1 MADKSKSPAQRLDLG
16 LSEILSR
23 SGDAPSTL
31 PPELPP
37 ERAATSVVSL
47 SDADGR
53 LNSEFLSLA
62 EGRKWGVLVS
72 RAEATFSTGDDIE
85 ARLWWIRGHL
95 GAFSLPV
102 SLLAAPFETVCRHA
116 DDTAKERF
124 RSLFVEIGNVMLS
137 RLREVGDK
145 RQEYAVRLALHQIG
159 LLESSEEYTRSLP
172 PKVPSLT
179 ESAVV
184 ESREPSAWPLPP
196 VSVTHK
202 RSKAK
207 WYGVGGLLV
216 CVATVWLLLTNFSG
230 SPASVASEGFISS
243 RPPLDLQLPGV
254 RAREVVSNLGAL
266 FYSLSDTPK
275 AEPAAVVPADLP
287 APAPEKKL
295 ENAKRKIDSQP
306 AAVEKPAP
314 PAKRKEVVR
323 TDGPLESPEFRREMH
338 RQTAPHE
345 ARLPDP
351 LFGRPPAPEMRS
363 PFPDGVGGSVGSVK
377 SVIASTDVFASP
389 SYRARVLG
397 RLLVGDEVSVE
408 GQVGRWLRIRSKKGR
423 VGFIYSQD
431 VGEREDFR
439 AESPAQ

>member
-1 MADKSKSPAQRLDLG
+1 MTDKSKSPAQRLDLG

-23 SGDAPSTL
+23 GSGAPATI
-31 PPELPP
+31 PPEPP
-37 ERAATSVVSL
+37 HERATTSVVSL
-47 SDADGR
+47 SETDAE

-62 EGRKWGVLVS
+62 EERKWGVLVS
-72 RAEATFSTGDDIE
+72 RAEATFSTADDIE

-116 DDTAKERF
+116 NDMARERY
-124 RSLFVEIGNVMLS
+124 RSLFVEIGQLMLA

-159 LLESSEEYTRSLP
+159 FLESSEELAPSLP

-179 ESAVV
+179 ESPVD
-184 ESREPSAWPLPP
+184 ERTEPSAWPLPP
-196 VSVTHK
+196 ISASYK
-202 RSKAK
+202 RGKTRR
-207 WYGVGGLLV
+207 YLLGGL
-216 CVATVWLLLTNFSG
+216 VACAVAAGILLSDLSD
-230 SPASVASEGFISS
+230 SPASTTSEGFIST
-243 RPPLDLQLPGV
+243 RPALDLQMPGV

-275 AEPAAVVPADLP
+275 ADQSAGMPTELP
-287 APAPEKKL
+287 APSVEKKVVSQQ
-295 ENAKRKIDSQP
+295 RKADP
-306 AAVEKPAP
+306 PPPAVEKPAP
-314 PAKRKEVVR
+314 VARSKEVVR
-323 TDGPLESPEFRREMH
+323 TDGPLEGPEFRREIG
-338 RQTAPHE
+338 RQAAPHE
-345 ARLPDP
+345 PRLPDP
-351 LFGRPPAPEMRS
+351 LFGRPPLPEIRS

-408 GQVGRWLRIRSKKGR
+408 GQMGRWLRIRSKKGR

-439 AESPAQ
+439 AENPAR